1 MKKLRIILNSKKFY
15 IILFF
20 FLIMYLV
27 FYLFILQ
34 HNSLY
39 QGDETESIVKVINYD
54 KKDGKVVFTLLGE
67 EKIVGTYYSNMIDEE
82 FLYGVTLRVKGQ
94 LKNPS
99 NNTVPNN
106 FNYRN
111 YLSNKGVYW
120 LLNIDSYEV
129 IKKGN
134 FGYRIKNYLTKR
146 IEKIDD
152 SGYLLAFIL
161 GNKNYL
167 TDDDYTN
174 YQNIGIAHLF
184 ALSGM
189 HIGVL
194 SKIILKMLK
203 RVSKKLKYFLLFLI
217 LIFYGMLVGFPSS
230 IKRCIVFFILNN
242 LFKMFEF
249 NVKQIYVLLLT
260 IFFLVLVEPFIIFD
274 IGFLYSILTV
284 GGILYCENFIKSRS
298 KFLMALKLSL
308 ICFLFSLPISLYSF
322 YTINILSVVYNM
334 FYIPLISMV
343 IYPLAILCLFFPFLI
358 SFFDFMILVLN
369 KSCDFF
375 NDIEFF
381 KVYMSFN
388 VIQVVIFYI
397 FLIIIF
403 GYKKYKMIVIL
414 ILMLLVNYLKPYFD
428 DSAYICFFDVGQGD
442 ASLVI
447 TPYRKE
453 VILIDTGGKNDFG
466 KYNNSYN
473 VSESIITFLK
483 AQGIRKIDFMILTH
497 GDYDHM
503 GDSNYVIN
511 NITVKKVIFNCG
523 KYNRLELNL
532 IDILEKKDILYDS
545 CIKELSINDNKLLFL
560 NNDKYDNENDNSSV
574 IYIKFDS
581 YKFLFTA
588 DASVLVEKNIVEKYK
603 ICDIDILKV
612 GHHGSKTSSSK
623 EFISCVK
630 PNYSIISV
638 GKNNRYGHPNDEV
651 LNDLKD
657 SIIYRTDI
665 DGSVM
670 FKIRSGKLSIKT
682 YKP

>member
-39 QGDETESIVKVINYD
+39 QGDETEFILKVINYD
-54 KKDGKVVFTLLGE
+54 KKDEKVVFTLLGE

-94 LKNPS
+94 LKTPS

-111 YLSNKGVYW
+111 YLSSKGVYW

-129 IKKGN
+129 IKKEN

-203 RVSKKLKYFLLFLI
+203 RVNKKLKYFLLFLI

-260 IFFLVLVEPFIIFD
+260 IFSLVLVEPFIIFD

-284 GGILYCENFIKSRS
+284 GGILYCENFIKSSS

-322 YTINILSVVYNM
+322 YTINILSVAYNM

-428 DSAYICFFDVGQGD
+428 DSAYIYFFDVGQGD

-453 VILIDTGGKNDFG
+453 VILIDTGGKSDFG

-523 KYNRLELNL
+523 PYN
-532 IDILEKKDILYDS
+532 DLEKELIKVLDKKKIKYYS
-545 CIKELSINDNKLLFL
+545 CIKELNIDNNKLHFL
-560 NNDKYDNENDNSSV
+560 QTKFYDNENDNSNV
-574 IYIKFDS
+574 IYTKLDG
-581 YKFLFTA
+581 YKFMFMG
-588 DASVLVEKNIVEKYK
+588 DAGIDKEKDILEKYNVSK
-603 ICDIDILKV
+603 IDVLKV

-623 EFISCVK
+623 SFINEINPK
-630 PNYSIISV
+630 NSIISV
-638 GKNNRYGHPNDEV
+638 GKNNRYGHPNKEA
-651 LNDLKD
+651 LNNLED
-657 SIIYRTDI
+657 SKVYRTDQ
-665 DGSVM
+665 DGSII
-670 FKIRSGKLSIKT
+670 FKIKNNKLKIKT
-682 YKP
+682 CSP

>member
-39 QGDETESIVKVINYD
+39 QGDETEFIVKVINYD
-54 KKDGKVVFTLLGE
+54 KKDEKVVFTLLGE

-111 YLSNKGVYW
+111 YLSSKGVYW

-129 IKKGN
+129 IKKEN

-203 RVSKKLKYFLLFLI
+203 RVNKKLKYFLLFLI

-260 IFFLVLVEPFIIFD
+260 IFSLVLVEPFIIFD

-284 GGILYCENFIKSRS
+284 GGILYCENFIKSSS

-322 YTINILSVVYNM
+322 YTINILSVAYNM

-428 DSAYICFFDVGQGD
+428 DSAYISFFDVGQGD

-453 VILIDTGGKNDFG
+453 VILIDTGGKSDFG

-523 KYNRLELNL
+523 KYNGLELNL

-545 CIKELSINDNKLLFL
+545 CIEELSITANKLLFL

-581 YKFLFTA
+581 YKFLFTG
-588 DASVLVEKNIVEKYK
+588 DASVLVEKNIIEKYK
-603 ICDIDILKV
+603 ICDIDVLKV

-651 LNDLKD
+651 LNNLKD
-657 SIIYRTDI
+657 SIIYRTDM

>member
-20 FLIMYLV
+20 FLIIYLV
-27 FYLFILQ
+27 FYLFIMQ

-39 QGDETESIVKVINYD
+39 QGDETEFIVKVINYD

-111 YLSNKGVYW
+111 YLNNKGVYW

-129 IKKGN
+129 IKKEN

-203 RVSKKLKYFLLFLI
+203 RVNKKLKYFLLFLI

-260 IFFLVLVEPFIIFD
+260 FFFLVLVEPFIIFD

-284 GGILYCENFIKSRS
+284 GGILYCENFIKSSS

-334 FYIPLISMV
+334 FYIPLISMA

-428 DSAYICFFDVGQGD
+428 DSAYIYFFDVGQGD

-581 YKFLFTA
+581 YKFLFTG

-603 ICDIDILKV
+603 ICDIDVLKV

-651 LNDLKD
+651 LNNLKD
-657 SIIYRTDI
+657 SVIYRTDI

>member
-39 QGDETESIVKVINYD
+39 QGDETEFIVKVINYD
-54 KKDGKVVFTLLGE
+54 KKDEKVVFTLLGE

-94 LKNPS
+94 LKTPS

-111 YLSNKGVYW
+111 YLSSKGVYW
-120 LLNIDSYEV
+120 LLDIDSYEV
-129 IKKGN
+129 IKKEN

-203 RVSKKLKYFLLFLI
+203 RVNKKLKYFLLFLI

-260 IFFLVLVEPFIIFD
+260 IFSLVLVEPFIIFD

-284 GGILYCENFIKSRS
+284 GGILYCENFIKSSS

-322 YTINILSVVYNM
+322 YTINILSVAYNM

-428 DSAYICFFDVGQGD
+428 DSAYISFFDVGQGD

-503 GDSNYVIN
+503 GEAINLIN
-511 NITVKKVIFNCG
+511 NFKVENVIFNCG
-523 KYNRLELNL
+523 SYNVLEKNL
-532 IDILEKKDILYDS
+532 IRELEKKHIKYFS
-545 CIKELSINDNKLLFL
+545 CIKSLTINNNNFYFL
-560 NNDKYDNENDNSSV
+560 QTKEYDNENDNSNV
-574 IYIKFDS
+574 IYTKIYD
-581 YKFLFTA
+581 YKFLLMG
-588 DASVLVEKNIVEKYK
+588 DAGIEKEKEILQKYNLSNIDV
-603 ICDIDILKV
+603 LKV

-623 EFISCVK
+623 EFINVITPK
-630 PNYSIISV
+630 YSIISV
-638 GKNNRYGHPNDEV
+638 GKNNRYGHPNREV
-651 LNDLKD
+651 LNNLANTK
-657 SIIYRTDI
+657 IYRTDE
-665 DGSVM
+665 DGSIM
-670 FKIRSGKLSIKT
+670 FKIKSNKLKKETCS
-682 YKP
+682 P

>member
-39 QGDETESIVKVINYD
+39 QGDETEFIVKVINYD
-54 KKDGKVVFTLLGE
+54 KKDEKVVFTLLGE

-94 LKNPS
+94 LKTPS

-111 YLSNKGVYW
+111 YLSSKGVYW
-120 LLNIDSYEV
+120 LLDIDSYEV
-129 IKKGN
+129 IKKEN

-203 RVSKKLKYFLLFLI
+203 RVNKKLKYFLLFLI

-260 IFFLVLVEPFIIFD
+260 IFSLVLVEPFIIFD

-284 GGILYCENFIKSRS
+284 GGILYCENFIKSSS

-322 YTINILSVVYNM
+322 YTINILSVAYNM

-428 DSAYICFFDVGQGD
+428 DSAYISFFDVGQGD

-503 GDSNYVIN
+503 GESINLIN
-511 NITVKKVIFNCG
+511 NFKVENVIFNCG
-523 KYNRLELNL
+523 SYNVLEKNL
-532 IDILEKKDILYDS
+532 IRELEKKHIKYFS
-545 CIKELSINDNKLLFL
+545 CIKSLTINNNNFYFL
-560 NNDKYDNENDNSSV
+560 QTKEYDNENDNSNV
-574 IYIKFDS
+574 IYTKIYD
-581 YKFLFTA
+581 YKFLLMG
-588 DASVLVEKNIVEKYK
+588 DAGIEKEKEILQKYNLSNIDV
-603 ICDIDILKV
+603 LKV

-623 EFISCVK
+623 EFINVITPK
-630 PNYSIISV
+630 YSIISV
-638 GKNNRYGHPNDEV
+638 GKNNRYGHPNREV
-651 LNDLKD
+651 LNNLANTK
-657 SIIYRTDI
+657 IYRTDE
-665 DGSVM
+665 DGSIM
-670 FKIRSGKLSIKT
+670 FKIKSNKLKKETCS
-682 YKP
+682 P